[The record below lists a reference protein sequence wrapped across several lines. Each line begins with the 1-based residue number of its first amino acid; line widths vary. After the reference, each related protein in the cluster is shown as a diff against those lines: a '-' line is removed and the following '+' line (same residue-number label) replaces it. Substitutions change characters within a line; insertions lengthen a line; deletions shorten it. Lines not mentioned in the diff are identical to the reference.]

1 MVLNSLCMYIRNR
14 VEDNLRRAALSARKR
29 PMTTLNPAKGQR
41 WVAGMM
47 TLAAV
52 DPLAGA
58 GLLGV
63 PSVYWERPLTQEA
76 VAGWGEA
83 AVMEARSAAEVSGM
97 LETLASQVELRWL
110 ETPPERLPGPW
121 FGGIRF
127 AATPPSDA
135 SWRAHGF
142 ARWTLPELL
151 AWRVG
156 KGMAVAAFAR
166 EDAGGEDAVRS
177 RLERVRACF
186 PENYRHPGREP
197 MGLRLSSSRQAF
209 EARVNRAIEAISSGR
224 LQKVVMARAVE
235 AEGTSAFDLV
245 DVLARLREQN
255 PRCVTFL
262 FRAPE
267 GAAFVGATPETLCRV
282 DGRVLE
288 TEALA
293 GSAAPGY
300 AEGLGG
306 RDKDRREHES
316 VVRYILSA
324 LRPIAERVTADAEP
338 ALLTLKNVVHL
349 RTGIRAELREGVS
362 PAQVVAALH
371 PTPAVGG
378 VPRDHAL
385 GFLHEHEAL
394 DRGWYAGPVG
404 WIGPTEAHMA
414 VALRSALVR
423 GDKARIFVGAGI
435 VQGSSAEAEWRET
448 EMKSLAML
456 RALGGGDVVRR

>member
-1 MVLNSLCMYIRNR
+1 
-14 VEDNLRRAALSARKR
+14 
-29 PMTTLNPAKGQR
+29 MTTLNPAKGQR

-47 TLAAV
+47 TLAAA

-58 GLLGV
+58 RLLGV
-63 PSVYWERPLTQEA
+63 PSIYWERPLEQEA

-83 AVMEARSAAEVSGM
+83 AVMEARSAAEVAGV
-97 LETLASQVELRWL
+97 LGTLASQVELRWL
-110 ETPPERLPGPW
+110 GAPPPWLPGPW
-121 FGGIRF
+121 FGGMRF
-127 AATPPSDA
+127 AATPPTDDGWQA
-135 SWRAHGF
+135 YGF

-151 AWRVG
+151 VWRVNQG
-156 KGMAVAAFAR
+156 LGVAAFAP
-166 EDAGGEDAVRS
+166 EGAGGEDLVRS
-177 RLERVRACF
+177 RLERVRSCF
-186 PENYRHPGREP
+186 PERYYHPRSEP
-197 MGLRLSSSRQAF
+197 VELQLSSSRGGF
-209 EARVNRAIEAISSGR
+209 EDRVDRALEAISAGR

-235 AEGTSAFDLV
+235 AVGSSAFDLV

-255 PRCVTFL
+255 PRCATFL
-262 FRAPE
+262 FRAPG
-267 GAAFVGATPETLCRV
+267 GAAFLGATPETLCRV
-282 DGRVLE
+282 EGRVLE

-293 GSAAPGY
+293 GSAAPGQ

-306 RDKDRREHES
+306 RDKDRREHEA
-316 VVRYILSA
+316 VVRYILAA
-324 LRPIAERVTADAEP
+324 LRPLADQVTADAEP

-349 RTGIRAELREGVS
+349 RTGIRAELRQGVS

-404 WIGPTEAHMA
+404 WIGPTGAHMV

-423 GDKARIFVGAGI
+423 GDRARLFVGAGI

-456 RALGGGDVVRR
+456 RALGGGDVRREP